1 MKVRIGVSLGS
12 AGAADQFAAAVD
24 LLEQAGV
31 DSLWLPEN
39 VYSPLVEPFTGL
51 AFALSRT
58 RRLKA
63 GSGISVLPGRH
74 PVLVAK
80 QLASLAGLA
89 PARVLPV
96 FGLQPAQAAERAL
109 FPVPAGQRAA
119 VFDESLALLRLM
131 LTSQTVSFEG
141 QFFTV
146 SDASVG
152 PLPAK
157 PMDIWLGGTAPGG
170 LRRVG
175 RLADGWLGSLLSPA
189 EAAAAVETINQA
201 AADAGREVELDH
213 FGLSVPLALDGIPD
227 SLRASISRR
236 RPDTDPETVV
246 AVGLGRRPPADR
258 AVRRGRPEQVRGPS
272 RGRARV
278 VRLVRG
284 RLRPRADAPAE
295 LTLQNRYCR
304 TGLQNRHCRADP
316 AELTLQNRH
325 CRADPAGQRRRASVI
340 RRPAAAYGACG
351 SAARG
356 TAGRTPRMRARP
368 AVRRPPR
375 RPPAARRTRAPQPW

>member
-109 FPVPAGQRAA
+109 FPVPTRQRAA

-131 LTSQTVSFEG
+131 LTSQSVSFEG

-175 RLADGWLGSLLSPA
+175 RLADGWLGSLLTPA

-246 AVGLGRRPPADR
+246 ASGWDGARRLIEQYVEGGL
-258 AVRRGRPEQVRGPS
+258 S
-272 RGRARV
+272 KFV
-278 VRLVRG
+278 VRPASEPESFGWFVDGFVREIM
-284 RLRPRADAPAE
+284 P
-295 LTLQNRYCR
+295 LQN
-304 TGLQNRHCRADP
+304 
-316 AELTLQNRH
+316 
-325 CRADPAGQRRRASVI
+325 
-340 RRPAAAYGACG
+340 
-351 SAARG
+351 
-356 TAGRTPRMRARP
+356 
-368 AVRRPPR
+368 
-375 RPPAARRTRAPQPW
+375 